1 MFLKILKNFVEKMGI
16 YIIGKIKIPKKS
28 WRYNMAALREQSQL
42 YRTLDDMYKNNN
54 SQDIT
59 EDFFKECIVVASKF
73 SKQEIQF
80 VLFKLRLLNE
90 NVDSGVDKVNNIL
103 NSFQK
108 VLDVLTGK
116 NLKKALITNVLEI
129 VLSEK

>member
-1 MFLKILKNFVEKMGI
+1 
-16 YIIGKIKIPKKS
+16 
-28 WRYNMAALREQSQL
+28 MAALREQSQL

-54 SQDIT
+54 SQEIT

-73 SKQEIQF
+73 SKREIQF

-90 NVDSGVDKVNNIL
+90 NVDSGVEEVNNIL
-103 NSFQK
+103 NSLQK

>member
-1 MFLKILKNFVEKMGI
+1 
-16 YIIGKIKIPKKS
+16 
-28 WRYNMAALREQSQL
+28 MAALREQSQL